1 MHQNNSFVPTDRP
14 MWRNSSHLHAFTLIE
29 LLVVIS
35 IIAMLIA
42 ILLPALAKA
51 REMARATV
59 CASRVHQYGVAVFM
73 YASENKD
80 WTPGGGTDLYTS
92 SEWQWYGYE
101 GGATYAATWE
111 YQIQRYIEPFHGHV
125 ENTIWTCPSVMP
137 NVYRFNSDMRT
148 PPWHHFGIT
157 WRMNILALSGKPY
170 KMSYIK
176 SPSSKILIGD
186 SDTYASYSP
195 GMLPRAYGLASWPV
209 ISSRHGNAANVLWFD
224 SHVTRL
230 GADDP
235 IAVGVSSTSNFATQ
249 APAWEP

>member
-1 MHQNNSFVPTDRP
+1 MT
-14 MWRNSSHLHAFTLIE
+14 SSHLNRHRRAFTLIE
-29 LLVVIS
+29 ILVVIS
-35 IIAMLIA
+35 IIALLVA

-51 REMARATV
+51 REAGRATQ
-59 CASRVHQYGVAVFM
+59 CSSRVRQYGLATFM
-73 YASENKD
+73 YVSDNKD
-80 WTPGGGTDLYTS
+80 WTPGGGGDVPASDY
-92 SEWQWYGYE
+92 QWYNAE
-101 GGATYAATWE
+101 GSSTYAATWE

-137 NVYRFNSDMRT
+137 GVYRFNTDMRT

-157 WRMNILALSGKPY
+157 WRMMTLHFGGKAY

-186 SDTYASYSP
+186 SDTYASYAS

-209 ISSRHGNAANVLWFD
+209 ISSRHSNAANTLWFD
-224 SHVTRL
+224 GHVNRL

-235 IAVGVSSTSNFATQ
+235 IAIGVNSTALFATQ